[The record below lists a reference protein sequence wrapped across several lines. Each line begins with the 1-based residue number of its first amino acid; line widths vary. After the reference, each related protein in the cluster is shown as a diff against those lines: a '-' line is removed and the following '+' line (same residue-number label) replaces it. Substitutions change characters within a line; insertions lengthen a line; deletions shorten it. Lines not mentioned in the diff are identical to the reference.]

1 MEADS
6 DIVEDEISKY
16 KKLAYKENQWFM
28 YHKLSLI
35 CWRYGK
41 MEDAL
46 LYANKALTC
55 KFEFEKMNK
64 LLQDVALLWE
74 YKGNILNAKIYY
86 EASGYYRNRNGWKM
100 TEELEFAISKYNL
113 NINKRPDTKLLQ
125 KIATEYVTQIEG
137 ENEQVVV
144 GKILKINGDYGFI
157 NVRGQ
162 KDNVYFKI
170 RDVLNSNLLSVG
182 SIVEFKM
189 IKTDKGNRALNIK
202 IRGNKNG
209 RNMYK

>member
-1 MEADS
+1 
-6 DIVEDEISKY
+6 
-16 KKLAYKENQWFM
+16 
-28 YHKLSLI
+28 
-35 CWRYGK
+35 
-41 MEDAL
+41 MEDSL

-55 KFEFEKMNK
+55 KFESEKMNR

-74 YKGNILNAKIYY
+74 YKGNIMNAKIYY
-86 EASGYYRNRNGWKM
+86 EASVYYRNRKGWKM

-113 NINKRPDTKLLQ
+113 NINSKPDVNLIK
-125 KIATEYVTQIEG
+125 KIAIEYVKKIEG
-137 ENEQVVV
+137 ENEQEV

-182 SIVEFKM
+182 NIVEFKM
-189 IKTDKGNRALNIK
+189 IKTDKGKRALNIK
-202 IRGNKNG
+202 IRRK
-209 RNMYK
+209 